1 MMPGLSAP
9 VFWRW
14 CFWICLLA
22 VLVLSV
28 MPPSPYMPTTG
39 WDKTNHLLA
48 FAVLALLGYR
58 AYLGRSALVLALL
71 LAYGG
76 LIELLQLLTP
86 DRFAELADLL
96 ADGVGLCLGWGLA
109 RLLSRLGRRNGAT
122 ALGRISRSS

>member
-1 MMPGLSAP
+1 MPDFSAP

-22 VLVLSV
+22 VLALSV
-28 MPPSPYMPTTG
+28 MHPSPHMPTTG

-48 FAVLALLGYR
+48 FAVLALLGCR
-58 AYLGRSALVLALL
+58 AHPDRSALVLALL

-76 LIELLQLLTP
+76 LIELLQSLTS

-96 ADGVGLCLGWGLA
+96 ADGVGLCLGWGVA
-109 RLLSRLGRRNGAT
+109 RLLNRLGRRNGT
-122 ALGRISRSS
+122 DALERASRSS